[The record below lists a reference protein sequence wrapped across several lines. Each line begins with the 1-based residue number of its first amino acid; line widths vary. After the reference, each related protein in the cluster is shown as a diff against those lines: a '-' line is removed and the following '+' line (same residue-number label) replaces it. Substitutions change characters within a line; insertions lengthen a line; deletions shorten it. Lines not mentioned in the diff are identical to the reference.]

1 MKCKTQIVVISPKN
15 TRRFRSNEFH
25 QNSFFFDDI
34 GALLSLQP
42 GWCSKNGKPTCS
54 KNATKLPAT
63 KNGKNVHAT
72 TKTCKQIIFL
82 TAKTTPISIFIWVTH
97 WYLIKNRKNL
107 GSIINWFTWVNIN
120 VSSLVLWNYE
130 LSRCMLWIQHDYPEF
145 SNY

>member
-42 GWCSKNGKPTCS
+42 SWCSKNGKPTCS

-82 TAKTTPISIFIWVTH
+82 TAKTTTFDLYLSETLILNKESQKSWINYKLIYLGKYKRFIIGTMKLWTIPLYV
-97 WYLIKNRKNL
+97 LN
-107 GSIINWFTWVNIN
+107 STW
-120 VSSLVLWNYE
+120 
-130 LSRCMLWIQHDYPEF
+130 LSRIQ
-145 SNY
+145 